1 MQWPHGVPEDRRV
14 SWNGGVLFLSVVL
27 FVVCGGLCKVG
38 RAVGPGAVQPGA
50 GHEGTG
56 PALHRFGRPAL
67 PRRPARLLHQ
77 DRGGTF
83 YPPLG

>member
-1 MQWPHGVPEDRRV
+1 MQWPHAVPEGGRV
-14 SWNGGVLFLSVVL
+14 PSSTAFQLLTVVVL
-27 FVVCGGLCKVG
+27 LWVGVQVG
-38 RAVGPGAVQPGA
+38 RAVGPGAVQPCA